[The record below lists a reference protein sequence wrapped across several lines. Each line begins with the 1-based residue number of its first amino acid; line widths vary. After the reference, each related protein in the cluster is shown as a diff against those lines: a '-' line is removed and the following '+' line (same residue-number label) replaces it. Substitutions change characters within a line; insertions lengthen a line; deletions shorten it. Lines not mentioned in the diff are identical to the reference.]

1 MMVGQTCTL
10 DLTLALKMILDKK
23 PHIITSSVLQCLI
36 IKDLKILALEQQI
49 NDVGLQK
56 WPKIMQEQLLIKL
69 GLKL

>member
-1 MMVGQTCTL
+1 MMVRQTCTL
-10 DLTLALKMILDKK
+10 DLKLALKMILDKK
-23 PHIITSSVLQCLI
+23 PHIITSSVQCLI